1 MDLMD
6 RLSSSKDRMYV
17 RLTRHKEY
25 WNILI
30 AVFTNISLIII
41 LLTFVHPFNGHQLQL
56 IYIFD
61 FVVTTFLAIDFYF
74 RIRAS
79 PHKLRYVISHWY
91 EFPAMIPLVVFGG
104 LDAMVITNNPVL
116 SFKLIAFFRLARL
129 YNLVRYIRAN
139 DIFLLTGIAAITII
153 FGAVGT
159 YIVEAQSP
167 DANITSLDNA
177 FWYAIETITTVAY
190 GEYYP
195 VTGLGKVISSFL
207 MFAAIGIMWILVGLV
222 SSRMIAKR
230 IKEAPV
236 GFVDE
241 TKTLIKNRIDEVE
254 KLSVD
259 EVEVLITMIRSLS
272 NRTSGK

>member
-1 MDLMD
+1 MD
-6 RLSSSKDRMYV
+6 RFSPSKDRMYI

-30 AVFTNISLIII
+30 AAFTNISLIII

-139 DIFLLTGIAAITII
+139 DIFLLTGIGSDNNYFRSSWHIHCRSSKSGCKYNI
-153 FGAVGT
+153 FG
-159 YIVEAQSP
+159 QC
-167 DANITSLDNA
+167 
-177 FWYAIETITTVAY
+177 
-190 GEYYP
+190 
-195 VTGLGKVISSFL
+195 
-207 MFAAIGIMWILVGLV
+207 ILV
-222 SSRMIAKR
+222 RHRNYHNCR
-230 IKEAPV
+230 IWRILPGYRVRKS
-236 GFVDE
+236 D
-241 TKTLIKNRIDEVE
+241 LI
-254 KLSVD
+254 
-259 EVEVLITMIRSLS
+259 VLDVRS
-272 NRTSGK
+272 NRNNVDTSCLGFI

>member
-1 MDLMD
+1 MD
-6 RLSSSKDRMYV
+6 RFSPSKDRMYI

-30 AVFTNISLIII
+30 AAFTNISLIII

-79 PHKLRYVISHWY
+79 PHKLRYVISHWC

-207 MFAAIGIMWILVGLV
+207 MFAAIGIMWTLVALV

-236 GFVDE
+236 GLVDE
-241 TKTLIKNRIDEVE
+241 TKILIKNRIDEVE

-272 NRTSGK
+272 NRASGK